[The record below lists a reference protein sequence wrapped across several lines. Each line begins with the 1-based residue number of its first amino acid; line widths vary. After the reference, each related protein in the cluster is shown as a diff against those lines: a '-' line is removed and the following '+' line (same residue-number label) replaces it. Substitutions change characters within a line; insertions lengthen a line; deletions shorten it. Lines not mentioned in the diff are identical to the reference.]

1 MNEVQEICAE
11 ELKVLKTSLSRVFD
25 RVEILEAPASGVSG
39 RAVRVGLNGDE
50 HWVAFTTPLRLSD
63 GDMFGQTVLLKCMV
77 TVDGGN
83 AERERERLYT
93 DGLTGAR
100 NRLCFEELGFVSE
113 KGCPVSFIMTDV
125 RDFKSINDNYGHP
138 VGDVALQK
146 TVAVMKSHIRATD
159 AVIRMGGDEF
169 LIVLYHCGQK
179 AARWVAEKI
188 RENLRTEAVFD
199 EKLGLSTYINVG
211 IDSRESFDGSEETCR
226 AMYAKADREMY
237 IDKHGS

>member
-11 ELKVLKTSLSRVFD
+11 DLKVLNTSLSRVFD
-25 RVEILEAPASGVSG
+25 RVEILEASASGAPG
-39 RAVRVGLNGDE
+39 RAVSVGLNGDE
-50 HWVAFTTPLRLSD
+50 HRVAITTPLRLSD
-63 GDMFGQTVLLKCMV
+63 GDTPGQTVLLECMI
-77 TVDGGN
+77 TVDSGH
-83 AERERERLYT
+83 AERERLYI
-93 DGLTGAR
+93 DGLTGAK

-146 TVAVMKSHIRATD
+146 TVAVMKSHVRATD

-169 LIVLYHCGQK
+169 LIVLFHCGRE
-179 AARWVAEKI
+179 AAIRVSEKI
-188 RENLRTEAVFD
+188 RESLKTEAVFD

-226 AMYAKADREMY
+226 AMYATADREMY
-237 IDKHGS
+237 LDKHGS

>member
-1 MNEVQEICAE
+1 MNEAQEIRAE
-11 ELKVLKTSLSRVFD
+11 ELEVLKASLARVFD
-25 RVEILEAPASGVSG
+25 RVELREASGAAG
-39 RAVRVGLNGDE
+39 RTVRVGLNSDG
-50 HWVAFTTPLRLSD
+50 HRVAITTPMRISD
-63 GDMFGQTVLLKCMV
+63 GGTPGRTVILECTV
-77 TVDGGN
+77 TVDSGHT
-83 AERERERLYT
+83 ERERLYI

-125 RDFKSINDNYGHP
+125 RDFKSINDTYGHP

-146 TVAVMKSHIRATD
+146 TVAVMKRHIRATD

-188 RENLRTEAVFD
+188 RENLKTEAVFD
-199 EKLGLSTYINVG
+199 EELGLSTYINVG
-211 IDSRESFDGSEETCR
+211 IDSRESFDGTEETCR